1 MTNFYTSSG
10 REMTVA
16 VISRSIQEVLGALTP
31 VVLGI
36 ALDSGLERGATS
48 SVWIIAGWLTAL
60 ALVQAITMA
69 FGHGVEIVLWMRTA
83 LRSINQVH
91 NHVTRSGPAIL
102 RQRSTGEVVATTMS
116 DSEHVGNLVEVT
128 PRLIGSLMAFM
139 TVAIVLLL
147 QHTALGLVVLIGV
160 PVITALAALLIKPL
174 QSRQQVQRDEQGK
187 LTSLGTDTVAGLRVL
202 RGIGG
207 EAQFAARYAEQS
219 QKVRLAGN
227 EVASLQSWIDGLQI
241 LIPGVFTAFVMWQ
254 GALLTMAGEL
264 TIGQFTALFG
274 LTIYLVRPLQIV
286 MMVITQFGR
295 ARVGARKIFNVVRI
309 DPIAG
314 TLDER
319 LEAEDGLPVWDES
332 DENPFDGPLFDAR
345 TGILIQPGLTTAIV
359 SSKPED
365 SAALAERLARI
376 DDDEANVL
384 VSGRDIRSLPISF
397 VRDNV
402 MLTRA
407 TPELFGGQLRAVIDA
422 KHPYEIVDAPLIAA
436 REKVYGPEAVVP
448 FHPDEDRD
456 NELLDALT
464 ATDGHDVLSS
474 LDNSLSGEVTEKA
487 RSLSGGQRQRVAL
500 ARSLVDAPKVLI
512 LVEPTSA
519 VDSHTEDR
527 IADRLR
533 ARRSGKTTVLVTS
546 SPLMLD
552 RVDDVVLLE
561 DGRETIRGSHSEL
574 LRRAHAGDPAA
585 QRYERVI
592 TRQTGADA

>member
-48 SVWIIAGWLTAL
+48 SVWIIAGWLTIL

-227 EVASLQSWIDGLQI
+227 EVARLQSWIDGLQI

-319 LEAEDGLPVWDES
+319 LAAEDGLPVWDES
-332 DENPFDGPLFDAR
+332 DENPFDGPLFDAQ

-436 REKVYGPEAVVP
+436 REKVYGPEAVAP
-448 FHPDEDRD
+448 FHADEDRD